1 MSKSPVRPPFDGQ
14 HRNAGI
20 ARAPTS
26 IDVARPLQR
35 ASRVEQGGGQLAL
48 AIEPAVL
55 CEIFG
60 VADPRLAARLLSQL
74 INVIQ
79 PDPRKPID
87 PGSIDQLLTLIE
99 GIRPSDTLEA
109 MTATMLVGAQHAA
122 LDSLRRASHPDQTP
136 AGRALYQ
143 SLAFKAMR
151 TYAQLVETLHLG
163 RGKAARQEINVTH
176 QHVVVEAGGQATVGA
191 INDRGGRG

>member
-1 MSKSPVRPPFDGQ
+1 MD
-14 HRNAGI
+14 
-20 ARAPTS
+20 
-26 IDVARPLQR
+26 
-35 ASRVEQGGGQLAL
+35 RVELDTLATSARGHVDDAPAQQVVSCPLKVERTKRAGDQVAL
-48 AIEPAVL
+48 AIEPGAL
-55 CEIFG
+55 SEIFG
-60 VADPRLAARLLSQL
+60 VSDPSLAARLLSQL
-74 INVIQ
+74 LSVIQ
-79 PDPRKPID
+79 PDPHKPID

-99 GIRPSDTLEA
+99 GIRPTDTLEA

-143 SLAFKAMR
+143 SLTFKAMR
-151 TYAQLVETLHLG
+151 TYAQLLETLHLG

>member
-1 MSKSPVRPPFDGQ
+1 MG
-14 HRNAGI
+14 
-20 ARAPTS
+20 
-26 IDVARPLQR
+26 
-35 ASRVEQGGGQLAL
+35 RVELDTLAASARGHVDDAPAQQVVSCPLKVERTKRAGDQVAL
-48 AIEPAVL
+48 AIEPGAL
-55 CEIFG
+55 SEIFG
-60 VADPRLAARLLSQL
+60 VSDPSVATRLLSQL
-74 INVIQ
+74 LSVIQ

-87 PGSIDQLLTLIE
+87 PASIEQLLTLIE
-99 GIRPSDTLEA
+99 GIRPADALEA

-151 TYAQLVETLHLG
+151 TYAQLLETLHLG

-176 QHVVVEAGGQATVGA
+176 QYVVVEAGGQATVGA

>member
-1 MSKSPVRPPFDGQ
+1 MRHVDLDTLAASARGHVDDAPAQQVVSCPLKVERTK
-14 HRNAGI
+14 RAG
-20 ARAPTS
+20 
-26 IDVARPLQR
+26 DQV
-35 ASRVEQGGGQLAL
+35 AL
-48 AIEPAVL
+48 AIEPGAL
-55 CEIFG
+55 SEIFG
-60 VADPRLAARLLSQL
+60 VSDPSVATRLLSQL
-74 INVIQ
+74 LSVIQ
-79 PDPRKPID
+79 PNPRKPID
-87 PGSIDQLLTLIE
+87 PASIDQLLTLIE

-151 TYAQLVETLHLG
+151 TYAQLLETLHLG

-176 QHVVVEAGGQATVGA
+176 QHVVVESGGQATVGA